1 MEFSLLLLLAFL
13 AGLLLLLFRGHPK
26 AHGRLPP
33 GPSPLPVL
41 GNLLQMDRKGLL
53 RSFLRLREKYGDV
66 FTVYL
71 GSRPVVVLCGTDAIR
86 EALVDQAEAFSGRG
100 KIAVVD
106 PIFQGYGVIFA
117 NGERWR
123 ALRRFSLATMRDFGM
138 GKRSVEERIQEE
150 ARCLVEELRKSKG
163 ALLDNTLL
171 FHSITS
177 NIICSIV
184 FGKRFDYKDPVFL
197 RLLDLF
203 FQSFS
208 LISSFSSQV
217 FELLSGILKHLPGP
231 HARVDRIIQELKDFI
246 TKNIEKH
253 RETLD
258 PSCPQDFIDSFLL
271 RMDKERFLPQSE
283 FHHKNLVHTV
293 LSLFFAG
300 TESSSTTLRYGL
312 LLFLKHPDVTEKV
325 QAEIDRVIGPKR
337 LPALE
342 DRAKMPY
349 TDAVIHE
356 IQRYSDLTPIGVPHS
371 VIKDTHFRGYHLV
384 KENASV
390 WVRAWP
396 APSSSSSSPRCCR
409 TSPWAARKPQ
419 KTSTSRPRNK
429 AADGA
434 EGKSKRGWQCPEST
448 VRWRQKRVCGQ
459 DQVPAAATNLKDQK
473 VSHLH
478 RVIQLPANP
487 LGKWQRTPRFSGPCT
502 TRETQKKLLAAGFI
516 LAQPWSLQSS
526 GSEPVDGRPLSLSLF
541 RSLSLSFSLSLSLC
555 KSTFQINKANL

>member
-1 MEFSLLLLLAFL
+1 MEVSVLLFLAFL
-13 AGLLLLLFRGHPK
+13 AGLLLLLLRGHPK

-33 GPSPLPVL
+33 GPHPLPVL

-53 RSFLRLREKYGDV
+53 RSFLRFREKYGDV

-100 KIAVVD
+100 KIAVMD
-106 PIFQGYGVIFA
+106 PIFQGYGVIFS

-163 ALLDNTLL
+163 ALLDNTFL
-171 FHSITS
+171 FHSVTS

-217 FELLSGILKHLPGP
+217 FELFSGFLKHFPGT
-231 HARVDRIIQELKDFI
+231 HRQIYRNLQEINAFI
-246 TKNIEKH
+246 GQNVEKH

-258 PSCPQDFIDSFLL
+258 PSNPRDFIDVYLL
-271 RMDKERFLPQSE
+271 RMDKDKSDPSSE
-283 FHHKNLVHTV
+283 FHHQNLIITV

-300 TESSSTTLRYGL
+300 TETTSTTLRYGFL
-312 LLFLKHPDVTEKV
+312 LMLKYPHVRERV
-325 QAEIDRVIGPKR
+325 QKEIEQVIGTHRP
-337 LPALE
+337 PALD

-356 IQRYSDLTPIGVPHS
+356 IQRVGDLIPIGVPHT
-371 VIKDTHFRGYHLV
+371 VTKDTQFRGYVIPKNTEVFPIL
-384 KENASV
+384 
-390 WVRAWP
+390 
-396 APSSSSSSPRCCR
+396 SSALHDPRYFE
-409 TSPWAARKPQ
+409 TPNTFNPGHFLD
-419 KTSTSRPRNK
+419 
-429 AADGA
+429 ADGA
-434 EGKSKRGWQCPEST
+434 LKRNEGFMPFS
-448 VRWRQKRVCGQ
+448 
-459 DQVPAAATNLKDQK
+459 
-473 VSHLH
+473 
-478 RVIQLPANP
+478 
-487 LGKWQRTPRFSGPCT
+487 LGKRICLGEGIARTELFLFFTTILQNFSIASPVPPKDIDLTPRESGVGNVPPSYQM
-502 TRETQKKLLAAGFI
+502 RFLA
-516 LAQPWSLQSS
+516 
-526 GSEPVDGRPLSLSLF
+526 R
-541 RSLSLSFSLSLSLC
+541 
-555 KSTFQINKANL
+555 

>member
-13 AGLLLLLFRGHPK
+13 AGLLLLLLRGHPK

-33 GPSPLPVL
+33 GPHPLPVL

-53 RSFLRLREKYGDV
+53 HSFLQLREKYGDV

-71 GSRPVVVLCGTDAIR
+71 GSRPVVILCGTDAIR

-100 KIAVVD
+100 KIAVLD

-163 ALLDNTLL
+163 VLLDNTLL
-171 FHSITS
+171 FHSVTS

-217 FELLSGILKHLPGP
+217 FELFSGFLKHFPGT
-231 HARVDRIIQELKDFI
+231 HRQIYRNLQEINTFI
-246 TKNIEKH
+246 TQSVEKH
-253 RETLD
+253 RATLD
-258 PSCPQDFIDSFLL
+258 PSNPRDFIDVYLL
-271 RMDKERFLPQSE
+271 RMEKDKSDPSSE
-283 FHHKNLVHTV
+283 FHHQNLILTM

-300 TESSSTTLRYGL
+300 TETTSTTLRYGFL
-312 LLFLKHPDVTEKV
+312 LMLKYPQVTERV
-325 QAEIDRVIGPKR
+325 QKEIEQVIGSHRP
-337 LPALE
+337 PALD

-356 IQRYSDLTPIGVPHS
+356 IQRLGDLIPLGAPHTVTKDTQFRGYVIPKNTEVFPVLSSALHDPHYFETPNTFNPGHFLDADGALKRNEGFMPFSLGKRVCLGEGIARTELFLFFTTILQNFSIASPVPPEDIDLTPRESGVGNVP
-371 VIKDTHFRGYHLV
+371 
-384 KENASV
+384 
-390 WVRAWP
+390 
-396 APSSSSSSPRCCR
+396 PSYQIRFL
-409 TSPWAARKPQ
+409 AR
-419 KTSTSRPRNK
+419 
-429 AADGA
+429 
-434 EGKSKRGWQCPEST
+434 
-448 VRWRQKRVCGQ
+448 
-459 DQVPAAATNLKDQK
+459 
-473 VSHLH
+473 
-478 RVIQLPANP
+478 
-487 LGKWQRTPRFSGPCT
+487 
-502 TRETQKKLLAAGFI
+502 
-516 LAQPWSLQSS
+516 
-526 GSEPVDGRPLSLSLF
+526 
-541 RSLSLSFSLSLSLC
+541 
-555 KSTFQINKANL
+555 